1 MQTFVF
7 DWHKKMLQPSRKAT
21 ENLSMRV
28 SHQVCLFTK
37 GWSLRICSRQPFN
50 VILTIGAKH
59 LMSRRNLAEDISQLG
74 PHSSNLQHAK
84 ILERSNTL
92 RRKIDAWTDIQ
103 HLYFPF
109 IAAVRLRADQQGGGK
124 PVSVQTFDLLLPSSL
139 VGKHIVRKNF
149 LQTEWRLRFT
159 HAEEALNDLRS
170 LLLMRS
176 MMWNSKERHMR
187 GQQQQTRSQTLL
199 EGVGRRIRAAAEKYR
214 RIREAMVSL
223 AIPLHES
230 SWEKVFLPLDK
241 SDIVGLT
248 SMDKTN
254 QSEGRRKLTWIWN
267 VQGMD
272 ITEDKKVH
280 NGQYVLSGS
289 A

>member
-1 MQTFVF
+1 
-7 DWHKKMLQPSRKAT
+7 
-21 ENLSMRV
+21 
-28 SHQVCLFTK
+28 
-37 GWSLRICSRQPFN
+37 
-50 VILTIGAKH
+50 
-59 LMSRRNLAEDISQLG
+59 MSRRNLAEDISQLG
-74 PHSSNLQHAK
+74 PHSTNLQHAK

-109 IAAVRLRADQQGGGK
+109 IAALRLRADQQGGGK
-124 PVSVQTFDLLLPSSL
+124 PVNVQTFDLHLPSSL
-139 VGKHIVRKNF
+139 VSGQHVVRKNF
-149 LQTEWRLRFT
+149 LEAEWCLRFT

-199 EGVGRRIRAAAEKYR
+199 EGVGRRIGAAAEKYR
-214 RIREAMVSL
+214 RIREALVSL
-223 AIPLHES
+223 AVPLHER

-248 SMDKTN
+248 SMDETDK
-254 QSEGRRKLTWIWN
+254 SEGRRKLTWIWN
-267 VQGMD
+267 VQGMELTD
-272 ITEDKKVH
+272 DKKVH
-280 NGQYVLSGS
+280 NGQYVSSGMPIILNLFL
-289 A
+289 ALEREWCRARARAHRWQEECLLLNEEMR